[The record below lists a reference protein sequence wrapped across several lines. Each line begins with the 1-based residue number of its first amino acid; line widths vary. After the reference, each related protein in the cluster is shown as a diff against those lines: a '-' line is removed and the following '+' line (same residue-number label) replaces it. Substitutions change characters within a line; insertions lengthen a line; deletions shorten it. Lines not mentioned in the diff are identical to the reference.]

1 MKIAPDIIG
10 EGRLD
15 GEQRRTEQQAHD
27 QDAAQPHSRATG
39 GDRGDQETS
48 AGQRAERERDLEMR
62 TRVVEPGH
70 AREGSQLESKSGE
83 ERAAR
88 AGHASNLR
96 RHRIHVILPAL
107 DEERALPSVLQ
118 SLPQSL
124 VSDVI
129 VVDNGSRDGTAR
141 VAREHGARVVR
152 EDRRGYG
159 SACLA
164 GIAALAA
171 PDDDDIIVFLDADG
185 SDDPRMLDRLVDP
198 IRRGNA
204 DMVIGSRVL
213 GERERGALTP
223 HARFGN
229 ALAVLLIRMLTG
241 VRYTDLGPFRA
252 VTWRALRAL
261 GMRDRDYGWT
271 VEMQLRAA
279 RVGVRATEVP
289 VPYRR
294 RIGQSKISGTIVG
307 SIRAG
312 AKILWTVAR
321 HAR

>member
-1 MKIAPDIIG
+1 MASSGERGDEESRAGEREESERELEMGTRIAEPVQAG
-10 EGRLD
+10 EGD
-15 GEQRRTEQQAHD
+15 
-27 QDAAQPHSRATG
+27 
-39 GDRGDQETS
+39 
-48 AGQRAERERDLEMR
+48 
-62 TRVVEPGH
+62 
-70 AREGSQLESKSGE
+70 QLESESGE

-88 AGHASNLR
+88 LEHGPNLR
-96 RHRIHVILPAL
+96 RCRIHVILPAL

-118 SLPQSL
+118 SLPQQL
-124 VSDVI
+124 VTDVI

-141 VAREHGARVVR
+141 VAQEHGARVVR
-152 EDRRGYG
+152 EERRGYG

-164 GIAALAA
+164 GIAALAE
-171 PDDDDIIVFLDADG
+171 PQDDDIIVFLDADG
-185 SDDPRMLDRLVDP
+185 SDDPRMLDRLIDP
-198 IRRGNA
+198 IVQGNA
-204 DMVIGSRVL
+204 DIVIGSRVL
-213 GERERGALTP
+213 GERERGALTL

-229 ALAVLLIRMLTG
+229 ALAVALIRMLTG

-252 VTWRALRAL
+252 LTWKGLRAL

-279 RVGVRATEVP
+279 RAGLRAVEVP

-294 RIGQSKISGTIVG
+294 RIGQSKISGTVVG

-312 AKILWTVAR
+312 AKILWTVAK

>member
-1 MKIAPDIIG
+1 M
-10 EGRLD
+10 
-15 GEQRRTEQQAHD
+15 
-27 QDAAQPHSRATG
+27 
-39 GDRGDQETS
+39 
-48 AGQRAERERDLEMR
+48 
-62 TRVVEPGH
+62 
-70 AREGSQLESKSGE
+70 
-83 ERAAR
+83 
-88 AGHASNLR
+88 
-96 RHRIHVILPAL
+96 PAL

-118 SLPQSL
+118 ALPQTL
-124 VSDVI
+124 VDEVI

-141 VAREHGARVVR
+141 VAAEHGARVVR

-164 GIAALAA
+164 GMAALNE
-171 PDDDDIIVFLDADG
+171 PRDRDVIVFLDADG
-185 SDDPRMLDRLVDP
+185 SDDPSVLNRLLEP
-198 IRRGNA
+198 ILRGEA
-204 DMVIGSRVL
+204 DMVIGSRVR

-229 ALAVLLIRMLTG
+229 ALAVTLIRILTG

-252 VTWRALRAL
+252 LTWKALRTL

-279 RVGVRATEVP
+279 RAGLRATEVP

-294 RIGQSKISGTIVG
+294 RIGQSKISGTVVG

-312 AKILWTVAR
+312 TKILWTVAKHVR
-321 HAR
+321 

>member
-1 MKIAPDIIG
+1 MASSGERGDEESRAGEREESERELEMGTRIAEPVQAG
-10 EGRLD
+10 EGD
-15 GEQRRTEQQAHD
+15 
-27 QDAAQPHSRATG
+27 
-39 GDRGDQETS
+39 
-48 AGQRAERERDLEMR
+48 
-62 TRVVEPGH
+62 
-70 AREGSQLESKSGE
+70 QLESESGE

-88 AGHASNLR
+88 LEHGPNLR
-96 RHRIHVILPAL
+96 RCRIHVILPAL

-118 SLPQSL
+118 SLPQQL
-124 VSDVI
+124 VTDVI

-141 VAREHGARVVR
+141 VAQEHGARVVR
-152 EDRRGYG
+152 EERRGYG

-164 GIAALAA
+164 GIAALAE
-171 PDDDDIIVFLDADG
+171 PQDDDIIVFLDADG
-185 SDDPRMLDRLVDP
+185 SDDPRMLDRLIDP
-198 IRRGNA
+198 IVQGNA
-204 DMVIGSRVL
+204 DIVIGSRVL

-229 ALAVLLIRMLTG
+229 ALAVALIRMLTG

-252 VTWRALRAL
+252 LTWKGLRAL

-279 RVGVRATEVP
+279 RAGLRAVEVP

-294 RIGQSKISGTIVG
+294 RIGQSKISGTVVG

-312 AKILWTVAR
+312 AKILWTVAK